1 MVDKMPEG
9 KKLLQLVI
17 VGLGF
22 VALVGAV
29 IVSCVLHDK
38 ETFLTTAFIVAVVG
52 FWSYMGE
59 VWD

>member
-1 MVDKMPEG
+1 MPEG

-22 VALVGAV
+22 VALVCSA

-38 ETFLTTAFIVAVVG
+38 DVLQNTIFIVAAVG
-52 FWSYMGE
+52 FWSWMGD
-59 VWD
+59 VWS